1 MTYTV
6 TKAARSVSM
15 VFARI
20 TIQWYCGVRK
30 YNFISV
36 VLAKQ
41 SDKELHVTWF
51 KEVVLKGKCLAVKIL
66 TTLQNLMYWKSRI
79 VLLARNPLR
88 TVSYNRSTE
97 NKSTPFEGMT
107 LFYFPQSRCSR
118 SLWRQ
123 QEHVKIKWP
132 ISSTIQFQE
141 PLQSVGWT
149 IVIEVNGYKN
159 LIKFF
164 VVGFCS
170 RFWPWVVYYWP
181 RH

>member
-1 MTYTV
+1 MWLKTLLNADWRRFKRILRFAGWYRSKSNLTYTV

-51 KEVVLKGKCLAVKIL
+51 KEVALKGKCLAVKIL
-66 TTLQNLMYWKSRI
+66 TTLQNLIYWKSRI
-79 VLLARNPLR
+79 VLLARNPVR

-118 SLWRQ
+118 SVWRQ

-132 ISSTIQFQE
+132 INSTILKNRYNLLVE
-141 PLQSVGWT
+141 P
-149 IVIEVNGYKN
+149 
-159 LIKFF
+159 
-164 VVGFCS
+164 
-170 RFWPWVVYYWP
+170 
-181 RH
+181 